1 MFLENS
7 HWIISLDLVL
17 LDLHL
22 IPNFFI
28 LLDFAFPIPY
38 LSIPLAIGSLQ
49 LIKLISTCFKTRL
62 KTHDTYFP
70 QNVER
75 DD

>member
-22 IPNFFI
+22 IPNFII

-38 LSIPLAIGSLQ
+38 LSIPFGYWVFAV
-49 LIKLISTCFKTRL
+49 
-62 KTHDTYFP
+62 D
-70 QNVER
+70 
-75 DD
+75 

>member
-38 LSIPLAIGSLQ
+38 LLIPFGYWVFAV
-49 LIKLISTCFKTRL
+49 
-62 KTHDTYFP
+62 D
-70 QNVER
+70 
-75 DD
+75 